1 METYGNVFRD
11 REESGRVLF
20 LPCVQAH
27 IHTHTHFP
35 RKMVLLPSIIKRC
48 VLYGAHCL
56 CKENTTMSYHLSSF
70 KAILLFFPDLTI
82 AGTKRV

>member
-1 METYGNVFRD
+1 MEMFSETGKSLVVCCFCPACRHT
-11 REESGRVLF
+11 F
-20 LPCVQAH
+20 T
-27 IHTHTHFP
+27 HTHTHFP